1 MPRQTRISTLV
12 AFCFALLQALGLRAA
27 ALSTTTVA
35 FTKDIA
41 PVLQLKCVICH
52 NPEKSKGGYRLH
64 TFADL
69 MKPGESK
76 EPPITANAPA
86 KSHLYQLL
94 VTKDEDDRMPQKDDP
109 LLSTQIALIKRW
121 IEEGA
126 KFDGPDS
133 TATLA
138 SLLAPATHPD
148 PAGTYTRPVPILA
161 LAFSPDGTE
170 LAASGY
176 HEVTIWNP
184 TDGSLLRRI
193 KNIAQQTQA
202 LAFSPDGRLL
212 AAAGG
217 TPGRLGEIKLLD
229 PKRGEAI
236 KTLATTT
243 DFLLA
248 LAFSPDGKRLAVGG
262 ADNTIRLFEVT
273 SAKEERRIEQHAD
286 WVVGLAFSSSG
297 AQFASASRDKTARL
311 FDANTGELEETY
323 DGHGQPVFGVAFSQ
337 DGKRIFSG
345 GHDKEIHAWSTNDA
359 KKVFEIGGF
368 DGDVFRLLILDDQL
382 FSCSTDKVRLHKL
395 GDKKAEPI
403 RTFSGHRDIIY
414 ALAFHAPT
422 KHLATGSFDGEVR
435 VWDAESGNSITNFI
449 AAPGY
454 RDKVSPPATGRTE

>member
-1 MPRQTRISTLV
+1 MPRQTRISTQV
-12 AFCFALLQALGLRAA
+12 VFCLALFHTLGLRAA
-27 ALSTTTVA
+27 DSLSTTAVA

-41 PVLQLKCVICH
+41 PILHQKCVTCH

-94 VTKDEDDRMPQKDDP
+94 VTNDEDDRMPQKDDP

-138 SLLAPATHPD
+138 SLLGPATHPD
-148 PAGTYTRPVPILA
+148 PPATYPRPVPILA

-176 HEVTIWNP
+176 HEVTLWNP
-184 TDGSLLRRI
+184 SDGVLLRRI

-202 LAFSPDGRLL
+202 LAFGPDGSLL

-229 PKRGEAI
+229 LKNNPA

-248 LAFSPDGKRLAVGG
+248 LAFSPDGKRLVVGG
-262 ADNTIRLFEVT
+262 ADNTIRLFDVA
-273 SAKEERRIEQHAD
+273 SGKEERRIEQHAD
-286 WVVGLAFSSSG
+286 WVVGLDFSPNG

-311 FDANTGELEETY
+311 FDTKTGELEETY

-337 DGKRIFSG
+337 NGKRVLSAG
-345 GHDKEIHAWSTNDA
+345 RDKEIHAWSTNDA
-359 KKVFEIGGF
+359 KKAFEISGS
-368 DGDVFRLLILDDQL
+368 DGDVLRLLVQDDHL
-382 FSCSTDKVRLHKL
+382 FSCSSDRIRLHKL
-395 GDKKAEPI
+395 GDKKAELV
-403 RTFSGHRDIIY
+403 RTLTGHRDVVY

-422 KHLATGSFDGEVR
+422 KRLASGSFDGEVR
-435 VWDAESGNSITNFI
+435 VWDIESGNTITNFI
-449 AAPGY
+449 AAPGL
-454 RDKVSPPATGRTE
+454 